1 MFEGCGCSS
10 SSKSCLGVPPCSQM
24 LHHVPRCCTMFPD
37 AAPCPGDQRPLQ
49 YYTVADDAFLLQENL
64 MKPFY
69 HKDMIP
75 SELNLQLQN
84 IAGPKS
90 HGECIWHHEQ
100 PIFFSK
106 EDHTRTIEGNKDCA
120 CDMHTAQYATE
131 RDFKYFFR
139 LMLTSQ
145 NSWRLQQL

>member
-1 MFEGCGCSS
+1 MICSS
-10 SSKSCLGVPPCSQM
+10 
-24 LHHVPRCCTMFPD
+24 MFPD

-49 YYTVADDAFLLQENL
+49 YYTVADDPSLTSSPNDMFLHVPRCCTMIPDAAPCPSDERPLQYYIVADDAFLLQENL

-84 IAGPKS
+84 IAGPNS

-100 PIFFSK
+100 PFS
-106 EDHTRTIEGNKDCA
+106 
-120 CDMHTAQYATE
+120 
-131 RDFKYFFR
+131 FFR
-139 LMLTSQ
+139 GKITLEPSKVTKIGC
-145 NSWRLQQL
+145 

>member
-1 MFEGCGCSS
+1 MQFHMKFRDSASFHGFRF
-10 SSKSCLGVPPCSQM
+10 KSAI
-24 LHHVPRCCTMFPD
+24 PRLFRDRGKSLALLMTH
-37 AAPCPGDQRPLQ
+37 
-49 YYTVADDAFLLQENL
+49 FLLQENL

-100 PIFFSK
+100 PIFFSR
-106 EDHTRTIEGNKDCA
+106 EDHARTIEGNKDCA